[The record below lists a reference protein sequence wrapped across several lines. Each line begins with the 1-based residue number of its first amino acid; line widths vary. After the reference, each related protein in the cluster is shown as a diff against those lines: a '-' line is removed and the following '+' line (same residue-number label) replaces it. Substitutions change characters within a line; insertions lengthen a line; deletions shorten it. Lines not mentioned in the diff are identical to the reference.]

1 MRSKFII
8 INDCIFQKEEITW
21 VKLAGNKVDIAMN
34 NGNSITNVTET
45 EAEARE
51 LFQAIWNLLN

>member
-1 MRSKFII
+1 MEDKFII

-21 VKLAGNKVDIAMN
+21 VKLEGNKVDIMMN

>member
-1 MRSKFII
+1 MKSEFIM
-8 INDCIFQKEEITW
+8 INDCIFQRDEITW
-21 VKLAGNKVDIAMN
+21 VKVEGDKVDIMMN

-45 EAEARE
+45 EESARE

>member
-1 MRSKFII
+1 MKSKFIM
-8 INDCIFQKEEITW
+8 INDCIFQREEITW
-21 VKLAGNKVDIAMN
+21 VKIEGNKVDIMMN

>member
-1 MRSKFII
+1 MKSQFIM
-8 INDCIFQKEEITW
+8 INDCIFQRDEITW
-21 VKLAGNKVDIAMN
+21 VKIEGKKVDIMMN

-45 EAEARE
+45 EESARE

>member
-1 MRSKFII
+1 MKSKFIM

-21 VKLAGNKVDIAMN
+21 VKVEGNKVDIMMN

-45 EAEARE
+45 EESARE

>member
-1 MRSKFII
+1 MKSQFIM
-8 INDCIFQKEEITW
+8 INDGIFQRDEITW
-21 VKLAGNKVDIAMN
+21 VKIEGKKVDIMMN

-45 EAEARE
+45 EESARE

>member
-1 MRSKFII
+1 MKSKFIM
-8 INDCIFQKEEITW
+8 INDCIFQRDEITW
-21 VKLAGNKVDIAMN
+21 VKIEGKKVDIMMN

-45 EAEARE
+45 EESARE